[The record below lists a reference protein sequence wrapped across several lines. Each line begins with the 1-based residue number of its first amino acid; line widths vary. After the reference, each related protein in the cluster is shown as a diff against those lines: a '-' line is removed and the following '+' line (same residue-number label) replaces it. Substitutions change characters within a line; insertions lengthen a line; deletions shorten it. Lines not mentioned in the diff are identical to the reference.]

1 MKDRTSTMRILA
13 AALGAAL
20 LACAPARAADSPIT
34 PGGELSLD
42 EAIQIALRY
51 HPRHLEAASESSAAN
66 EEVGVAHSNL
76 LPQVLGVSEYLGATH
91 NAIGNTSYLTF
102 AGLPRIS
109 GTNHGAPAGVSQ
121 GFVPDNNYLAGVSV
135 SQYLYDFGHTRGLI
149 DERKAEFAEARA
161 KQRVTD
167 LELAYEV
174 SKAYFGLLASGQ
186 NVNVYQKAVDQRQE
200 HLHEAQVYARADLRP
215 EMDVY
220 LTKADM
226 ARAQLEL
233 VQARNGF
240 DDAKVA
246 LDNAMGLTDT
256 APAYHLRD
264 QMGYE
269 QITVSLK
276 DLLDQASRQ
285 RPDLV
290 MLRDDANAAGAKIV
304 QARSAYF
311 PSAFATGAYSAMGT
325 GSPAN
330 NNYDLGIVLSWP
342 LFNGFATEH
351 QVAEARYQEKA
362 IQHSIEDLE
371 QRVIL
376 EVKSAYLNWEAS
388 REAINRARDA
398 LDAAR
403 VALSLAEGR
412 YRNGLG
418 NVVELDDAQRQY
430 TDASASYVESLYG
443 FAVAKA
449 AVNYSTGEAPGSSWR

>member
-20 LACAPARAADSPIT
+20 LACAPARAADAPIT
-34 PGGELSLD
+34 PGAELSLD
-42 EAIQIALRY
+42 QAIQIALTH
-51 HPRHLEAASESSAAN
+51 HPRHMEAASQSSAAN
-66 EEVGVAHSNL
+66 EEVGVAHANL
-76 LPQVLGVSEYLGATH
+76 LPQVLSVTEYLGATH

-102 AGLPRIS
+102 AGLPRIT
-109 GTNHGAPAGVSQ
+109 GTNHGAPPGVAQ
-121 GFVPDNNYLAGVSV
+121 GFVPDNNYLAGVSI
-135 SQYLYDFGHTRGLI
+135 SQYLYDFGRTRGLI
-149 DERKAEFAEARA
+149 DERTAEFAAARA
-161 KQRVTD
+161 NQRVTD
-167 LELAYEV
+167 LELAYAV
-174 SKAYFGLLASGQ
+174 SKAYFDLLAAGQ
-186 NVNVYQKAVDQRQE
+186 DVNVYQKAVDQRQE
-200 HLHEAQVYARADLRP
+200 HLHEAQVYARADLKP

-220 LTKADM
+220 LTKADL
-226 ARAQLEL
+226 ARAQLDL
-233 VQARNGF
+233 VQARNGS

-269 QITVSLK
+269 QITVTLK
-276 DLLDQASRQ
+276 NLLDTASEQ

-290 MLRDDANAAGAKIV
+290 MLRAEAQAAGAKIV
-304 QARSAYF
+304 QARSGYF
-311 PSAFATGAYSAMGT
+311 PSAFATGAYSALGT
-325 GSPAN
+325 GTPAI

-371 QRVIL
+371 QKVIL
-376 EVKSAYLNWEAS
+376 EVKSAYLNWLAS
-388 REAINRARDA
+388 LEAINRARDT

-418 NVVELDDAQRQY
+418 NIVELDDAQRQF

-443 FAVAKA
+443 FEVAKA
-449 AVNYSTGEAPGSSWR
+449 AVNYSTGEAPGTSWR

>member
-20 LACAPARAADSPIT
+20 LACAPAGAADAPIT

-42 EAIQIALRY
+42 QAIQLALRY
-51 HPRHLEAASESSAAN
+51 HPRHLEAASQSSAAN
-66 EEVGVAHSNL
+66 EEVGVAHANV
-76 LPQVLGVSEYLGATH
+76 LPQVLGAVEYLGATH
-91 NAIGNTSYLTF
+91 NGIGNTSYLTF
-102 AGLPRIS
+102 AGMPRIS
-109 GTNHGAPAGVSQ
+109 GTNHGSPADVAQ
-121 GFVPDNNYLAGVSV
+121 GFVPDNDYLGGVAI
-135 SQYLYDFGHTRGLI
+135 SQYLYDFGRTRGLI

-161 KQRVTD
+161 RQQVTD
-167 LELAYEV
+167 LELVFEV
-174 SKAYFGLLASGQ
+174 SKAYFGLLAAGQ
-186 NVNVYQKAVDQRQE
+186 NVNVFEKAVDQRQE

-220 LTKADM
+220 LTKADLG
-226 ARAQLEL
+226 RAQLEL
-233 VQARNGF
+233 VQARNGS

-246 LDNAMGLTDT
+246 LDNAMGLSDT
-256 APAYHLRD
+256 APAYHLQD
-264 QMGYE
+264 QTGYE
-269 QITVSLK
+269 QITVPLK
-276 DLLDQASRQ
+276 DLLDTAFRQ

-290 MLRDDANAAGAKIV
+290 MLRDQAQAAGARIV
-304 QARSAYF
+304 QARGNYF
-311 PSAFATGAYSAMGT
+311 PSAFATGAYTALGT
-325 GSPAN
+325 GTPAV
-330 NNYDLGIVLSWP
+330 NNYDLGIVLTWP

-371 QRVIL
+371 QKVIL
-376 EVKSAYLNWEAS
+376 EVKSAYLNWQAS
-388 REAINRARDA
+388 LEAINRARDT

-403 VALSLAEGR
+403 AALSLAEGR

-449 AVNYSTGEAPGSSWR
+449 AVNYSTGEAPGATWK